1 MGGVGSA
8 RMSGRIHVEKEGALG
23 WLVFDHPERRNAI
36 SHEMWEALPKAAGA
50 LGEDPEVRVVVLRGA
65 GDVAFVS
72 GADISEFEGRRT
84 GGDAAADYEAT
95 TGRAFGA
102 IAELGK
108 PVLAMIHGFCV
119 GGGLATALAA
129 DLRYA
134 ADDAQFAI
142 PAARLGLAYHPGG
155 IEALSAVVGP
165 SAAKEILFTARRYR
179 ADEALALGLVNRVF
193 PKAAL
198 EAEVRE
204 IAGAIAAN
212 APLTLRSAKTVV
224 RELGREGAARDRA
237 AMAESIRRCFE
248 SADYKEGV
256 RAFLDKRPPRF
267 QGA

>member
-1 MGGVGSA
+1 
-8 RMSGRIHVEKEGALG
+8 MSGRIHVEKEGALG

-36 SHEMWEALPKAAGA
+36 SHEMWEALPKAARA
-50 LGEDPEVRVVVLRGA
+50 LGEDPAVRVVVLRGA
-65 GDVAFVS
+65 GEVAFVS

-134 ADDAQFAI
+134 ADDARFAI

-155 IEALSAVVGP
+155 IEALAAVVGP
-165 SAAKEILFTARRYR
+165 SAAKEILFTARRYS
-179 ADEALALGLVNRVF
+179 APEALALGLVNRVF
-193 PKAAL
+193 PKAEL
-198 EAEVRE
+198 EARVRE
-204 IAGAIAAN
+204 IAAEIAAN
-212 APLTLRSAKTVV
+212 APLTLASAKTVV
-224 RELGREGAARDRA
+224 RELAREGAARDRA

-256 RAFLDKRPPRF
+256 RAFLEKRPPRF

>member
-1 MGGVGSA
+1 
-8 RMSGRIHVEKEGALG
+8 MSGRIQIEKEGALG

-36 SHEMWEALPKAAGA
+36 SHEMWEALPKAAAA
-50 LGEDPEVRVVVLRGA
+50 LDEDPAVRVVVLRGA
-65 GDVAFVS
+65 GEVAFVS

-84 GGDAAADYEAT
+84 GNDAAADYEAT

-102 IAELGK
+102 IVNVSK

-134 ADDAQFAI
+134 ADDARFAI

-155 IEALSAVVGP
+155 IEALGTLVGP
-165 SAAKEILFTARRYR
+165 SAAKEILFTARRYS
-179 ADEALALGLVNRVF
+179 AEEALALGLVNRVF

-198 EAEVRE
+198 EAEVRQL
-204 IAGAIAAN
+204 AAAIAEN

-224 RELGREGAARDRA
+224 RELGREGPARDRA
-237 AMAESIRRCFE
+237 AMNESIQRCFE
-248 SADYKEGV
+248 SEDYKEGV
-256 RAFLDKRPPRF
+256 RAFLEKRPPRF
-267 QGA
+267 RGV

>member
-1 MGGVGSA
+1 
-8 RMSGRIHVEKEGALG
+8 MSGRIHVEKEGALG

-36 SHEMWEALPKAAGA
+36 SHEMWEALPKAARA
-50 LGEDPEVRVVVLRGA
+50 LDEDPEVRVVLLRGA

-102 IAELGK
+102 IAGLGK

-155 IEALSAVVGP
+155 VEALAAVVGP
-165 SAAKEILFTARRYR
+165 SAAKEVLFTARRYR

-204 IAGAIAAN
+204 IAAAIAAN

-224 RELGREGAARDRA
+224 RELGREGAARDHA
-237 AMAESIRRCFE
+237 AMAESIQRCFE
-248 SADYKEGV
+248 STDYKEGV
-256 RAFLDKRPPRF
+256 RAFLEKRPPRF
-267 QGA
+267 QGT